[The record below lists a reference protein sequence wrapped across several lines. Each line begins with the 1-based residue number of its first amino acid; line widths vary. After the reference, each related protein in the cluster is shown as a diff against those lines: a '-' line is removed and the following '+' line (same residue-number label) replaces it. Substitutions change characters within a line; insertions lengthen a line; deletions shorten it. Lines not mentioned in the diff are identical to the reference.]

1 MQATVPILL
10 MFAATALN
18 GILVGASLDQ
28 SIKQLPARKRMG
40 AIAFSLYSRS
50 ADLSNGIVWYATL
63 GIGTA
68 LITIAATIA
77 TFVAGNAYPLPIL
90 LAAILSVLH
99 SLATS
104 RAAPTNF
111 KQLKVPNDEV
121 ALTAIFDTFDRWQSV
136 RVVLQVLTLLAV
148 LWALFVAG

>member
-10 MFAATALN
+10 TFAATALN

-68 LITIAATIA
+68 LITIAATIT

-90 LAAILSVLH
+90 LAGILSVLH

-104 RAAPTNF
+104 QAAPTNF

-121 ALTAIFDTFDRWQSV
+121 ALTAIFDTFDRWQRV
-136 RVVLQVLTLLAV
+136 RVVLQVLTFLAV